1 LIQLR
6 IFDNFTGDSVRLKPA
21 YLKIKLILSFGLL
34 YLSSGII
41 AFAQDTLDV
50 PIFSV
55 TRGFYS
61 EPFEVEISCP
71 VAGALISYTLDCSD
85 PRTSS
90 DKITGTAPVTVS
102 IDPESSSNRGGKTP
116 GVVLRAYAHKEGYV
130 LSQVMTHTYIF
141 IESVKQQSAPGG
153 NWPAGSVN
161 GQRID
166 YEVDPD
172 IVNDNRYKDL
182 IDDAL
187 LAIPTFSIATEIENL
202 FDPTTGIY
210 VNALSHGIEWERPA
224 SVESIYPDGTKG
236 FQINAGLR
244 IRGGWSR
251 HGDCPKHA
259 FRLFFRT
266 EYGAGK
272 LCYPLFGDEGVDTF
286 DKIDLRTSQN
296 YSWSYK
302 SDEGK
307 YNTMNRDVFSR
318 DIQHEM
324 GAPYTRSRYYHLYL
338 NGCYWGLFQTQERSE
353 ASYAAEYLGGDRDD
367 YDVVKVDITNN
378 NNIEATDGNL
388 DAWREV
394 WNLCQQGF
402 DNDENYFKLQGCN
415 SDGTKNPAYKN
426 LVDIDNLIDY
436 MLIIFYAGNFD
447 SPVSAFGSNASPNNF
462 FAIYNREDNEGFKFF
477 IQDAEHTLLTDP
489 VGPGH
494 GLEENRVSL
503 SMNITS
509 FDKFHIQWLH
519 YKLTS
524 NANYRL
530 RFADHVY
537 LRFFV
542 DGILA
547 PAACTRRFEERA
559 NEIETAII
567 AESARWGDAN
577 VNPPRTKDDD
587 WIPAI
592 NNIINNYFPYRTDI
606 VLNQLQQ
613 AGLFSSSNTPN
624 FNHKPGRVANGTTLR
639 ISAETGTIY
648 YTTDGNDPRAPEGSQ
663 SETNTATPIAENAD
677 KYVLVPSQDIGT
689 AWYSDYNYDVSNW
702 GLCIG
707 GYGGVGYE
715 ASSGYESYI
724 TYDVGDQMNNND
736 GSKPNANTSCYIRI
750 PFTISTIEL
759 SDYNTMFL
767 HLRYDDGFVIYLNGT
782 KIASAN
788 APDSPEWNSVANDYL
803 ESENE
808 EIFNVSDYFS
818 LLQDGENLLAIQLM
832 NNSNTSSDLLLTLK
846 MTISNAG
853 SSGGVPSPTAA
864 EYSAPIV
871 INQTTTIKA
880 RSEFNGSWSP
890 LSKIALYVLDGLA
903 NLRVTEINYHP
914 LDSQDTTDSEY
925 EFIELKNIGESTLDL
940 TSVSFTAGV
949 SYSFP
954 SNTFLNSGEFIVL
967 ASNSEMFQKRYG
979 FAPFGSY
986 TGHLD
991 NGGELIALSDGNN
1004 NTVLAINYSDDYPWP
1019 KSADGEGYSLTTK
1032 SLNPYE
1038 DQNNPFLWQASSV
1051 INGTPG
1057 RDDSLGFVNSILEK
1071 TIPRKFTLYQNYPNP
1086 FNPTTTLHFQID
1098 QPGKVNL
1105 AVFNL
1110 LGQKVAQPVNDYYLP
1125 GDYRL
1130 QWNASDLATGV
1141 YFLRL
1146 QAGGH
1151 SEIKKILLLK

>member
-1 LIQLR
+1 MLCL
-6 IFDNFTGDSVRLKPA
+6 
-21 YLKIKLILSFGLL
+21 
-34 YLSSGII
+34 LSSVIS
-41 AFAQDTLDV
+41 FAQDTLDV

-61 EPFEVEISCP
+61 EPFEIEIASP
-71 VAGALISYTLDCSD
+71 VAEALISYTLDGSD
-85 PRTSS
+85 PRTSAAV
-90 DKITGTAPVTVS
+90 ITGTAPVTVS
-102 IDPESSSNRGGKTP
+102 INPESNTNSGGKTP
-116 GVVLRAYAHKEGYV
+116 AVVLRAYAHKDGYGP
-130 LSQVMTHTYIF
+130 SQVMTHTYIF
-141 IESVKQQSAPGG
+141 IESVKHQSYPGG
-153 NWPAGSVN
+153 KWPAGSVN

-172 IVNDNRYKDL
+172 VVNDSRYKDL

-187 LAIPTFSIATEIENL
+187 LAIPTFCIATEIENL

-210 VNALSHGIEWERPA
+210 VNAMQHGIEWERPA
-224 SVESIYPDGTKG
+224 SIELIYSDGMEG

-259 FRLFFRT
+259 FRLFFRN

-272 LCYPLFGDEGVDTF
+272 LRYPLFGDEGVDTF
-286 DKIDLRTSQN
+286 DKVDLRTTQN

-318 DIQHEM
+318 DIQREM

-353 ASYAAEYLGGDRDD
+353 ASYAAAYFGGNQDD

-378 NNIEATDGNL
+378 NNIEATDGSL

-394 WNLCQQGF
+394 WNLCRQGF
-402 DNDENYFKLQGCN
+402 DNDENYFKLLGCN
-415 SDGTKNPAYKN
+415 PDGTKNPSSKT
-426 LVDIDNLIDY
+426 LIDIDNLIDY

-462 FAIYNREDNEGFKFF
+462 FIIYNRNGDEGFKFF

-503 SMNITS
+503 SMNVTS
-509 FDKFHIQWLH
+509 FEKFHPQWLH
-519 YKLTS
+519 HKLTS
-524 NANYRL
+524 NSNYRL

-537 LRFFV
+537 QHFFV

-547 PAACTRRFEERA
+547 PAVCTRRFQERA
-559 NEIETAII
+559 KEIETAII

-577 VNPPRTKDDD
+577 VHPPRTKDDD

-592 NNIINNYFPYRTDI
+592 DNIINNYFPYRTDI
-606 VLNQLQQ
+606 VLDQLQQ
-613 AGLFSSSNTPN
+613 AGLFSNPN
-624 FNHKPGRVANGTTLR
+624 APKFNRKPGRVAKGASLSV
-639 ISAETGTIY
+639 SAVSGTIY
-648 YTTDGNDPRAPEGSQ
+648 YTVDGADPRSPNNSQ
-663 SETNTATPIAENAD
+663 SEINTITLLTENAD
-677 KYVLVPSQDIGT
+677 KYILVPSQDIGT
-689 AWYSDYNYDVSNW
+689 SWYRDYNYDVSDW
-702 GLCIG
+702 GLCTG

-715 ASSGYESYI
+715 NDSGYENYI
-724 TYDVGDQMNNND
+724 TYDVGDQMFNGNN
-736 GSKPNANTSCYIRI
+736 SCYIRI
-750 PFTISTIEL
+750 PFIISTIDL
-759 SDYNTMFL
+759 SDYNTMYL

-782 KIASAN
+782 KIASTN
-788 APDSPEWNSVANDYL
+788 VPDPPAWNSIAIQYL

-808 EIFNVSDYFS
+808 EIFNVSGYYN
-818 LLQDGENLLAIQLM
+818 LLQNGNNLLAVQLL
-832 NNSNTSSDLLLTLK
+832 NSTNPSSDLLLTLR

-853 SSGGVPSPTAA
+853 SSGGVPAPTAVK
-864 EYSAPIV
+864 YSVPIT

-890 LSKIALYVLDGLA
+890 LSEITLYVLDGLA

-940 TSVSFTAGV
+940 TSVSFNVGI
-949 SYSFP
+949 SYTFP
-954 SNTFLNSGEFIVL
+954 TNTFLNANEFIVL

-986 TGHLD
+986 TGQLD
-991 NGGELIALSDGNN
+991 NAGELIALADDNN
-1004 NTVLAINYSDDYPWP
+1004 NTFLAINYGDDYPWP
-1019 KSADGEGYSLTTK
+1019 KSADGAGYSLTPTN
-1032 SLNPYE
+1032 LNPYE
-1038 DQNNPFLWQASSV
+1038 DQNNPFLWRASSV

-1057 RDDSLGFVNSILEK
+1057 RDDTLAAVSITPEK
-1071 TIPRKFTLYQNYPNP
+1071 TIPQKFTLYQNYPNP
-1086 FNPTTTLHFQID
+1086 FNSTTTLHFQIE
-1098 QPGKVNL
+1098 QQGKVNL
-1105 AVFNL
+1105 TVFNL
-1110 LGQKVAQPVNDYYLP
+1110 LGQKVAQPVNNFYLP
-1125 GDYRL
+1125 GEYRI
-1130 QWNASDLATGV
+1130 QWDASSFVSGV
-1141 YFLRL
+1141 YFLCF
-1146 QAGGH
+1146 QTAGY